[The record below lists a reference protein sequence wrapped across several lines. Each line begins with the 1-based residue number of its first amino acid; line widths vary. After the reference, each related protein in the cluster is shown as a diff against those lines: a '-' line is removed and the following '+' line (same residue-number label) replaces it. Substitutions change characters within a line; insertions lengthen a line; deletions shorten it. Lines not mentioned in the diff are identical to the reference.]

1 VRTVAVHNGELALC
15 RWKGGLAM
23 ERWYW
28 IVVAIGVI
36 ALGAVK
42 LSFFKRMMQNRAA
55 KKRFEDED

>member
-1 VRTVAVHNGELALC
+1 
-15 RWKGGLAM
+15 M
-23 ERWYW
+23 EWWYW

-42 LSFFKRMMQNRAA
+42 LSFFKRMMRNRAT

>member
-1 VRTVAVHNGELALC
+1 MEWWHWILAAV
-15 RWKGGLAM
+15 
-23 ERWYW
+23 
-28 IVVAIGVI
+28 GVI